1 MSERSNTRDA
11 FFDATDV
18 PSAAK
23 PQPISEYLT
32 QRRKGRK
39 DQRLRLKII
48 HKSFIFPS
56 KLGVFCA
63 LAGAKL
69 RIDSGRNLSRSSL
82 SLGMTAPGRHLASL
96 RLGASKSS
104 SSVPRK
110 QLLGHLVRRCA
121 KFSGEPQDPHCR
133 RKQTFAMLLDLTRC
147 PNPAS
152 PAE

>member
-69 RIDSGRNLSRSSL
+69 RIDSGRNLSRSLSFAWDDGPGP
-82 SLGMTAPGRHLASL
+82 SLG
-96 RLGASKSS
+96 
-104 SSVPRK
+104 V
-110 QLLGHLVRRCA
+110 
-121 KFSGEPQDPHCR
+121 
-133 RKQTFAMLLDLTRC
+133 FATWR
-147 PNPAS
+147 
-152 PAE
+152 E